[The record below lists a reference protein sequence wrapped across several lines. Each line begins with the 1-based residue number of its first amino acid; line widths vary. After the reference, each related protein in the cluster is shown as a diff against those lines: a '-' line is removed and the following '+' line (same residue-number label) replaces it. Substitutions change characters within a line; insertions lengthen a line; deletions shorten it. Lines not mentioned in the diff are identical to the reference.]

1 MNTLSNDRPQ
11 DQVIPQMLMAQ
22 QQLMAIRT
30 AQARMALVQ
39 QEVQM
44 AAMNQIRRVQTEMLV
59 RQQHQ
64 NIAAQYYPIG
74 LPPALPNPSLPV
86 NPLIQRQRWIET
98 AQRRVSAESV
108 KTPTQLPVPIM
119 PPSTVR
125 PNPIQEKSEHS
136 SETSGVG
143 SSRGTPENADHLC
156 RLKDSCSHPSDA
168 ALGHG
173 DACRRF
179 TCPYCKKHFPRNAN
193 LVRHLRTHTGEQPY
207 VCDIC
212 SRGFSISSNLRR
224 HIRNVHRGERPFGCN
239 FCGKRF
245 GQQTNL
251 DRHIRIKHNADRD
264 ANDAICSTSASTA
277 TLSLSRLAGS
287 ASNALTNQTP
297 STLNSTL
304 SELSRLQDMVKK
316 QFCQSLVKTETDDAA
331 IESSSSSEDE
341 NNEDELDIE
350 K

>member
-1 MNTLSNDRPQ
+1 MNTIANDRPQ

-44 AAMNQIRRVQTEMLV
+44 AAMNQIRRVQTEMIV

-74 LPPALPNPSLPV
+74 LPPLPNPSFPV
-86 NPLIQRQRWIET
+86 NPLLQRQKWLEN

-108 KTPTQLPVPIM
+108 KSMHQLPIPIM
-119 PPSTVR
+119 PSAARVI
-125 PNPIQEKSEHS
+125 NQVQEKSEHS

-143 SSRGTPENADHLC
+143 SSRGTPENADHMC
-156 RLKDSCSHPSDA
+156 RLKESCSHGPDGSC
-168 ALGHG
+168 GHG
-173 DACRRF
+173 DAGRRF

-212 SRGFSISSNLRR
+212 NRGFSISSNLRR

-264 ANDAICSTSASTA
+264 ANDAICGSSPSNPVLSIPRLTGPISNGLSAH
-277 TLSLSRLAGS
+277 
-287 ASNALTNQTP
+287 TP

-316 QFCQSLVKTETDDAA
+316 QFSQPIIAP
-331 IESSSSSEDE
+331 E
-341 NNEDELDIE
+341 N
-350 K
+350 